1 MSTYTPESRPS
12 RWDAA
17 KRVLLYIAAIAIVIW
32 LFNIATQARSLA
44 QSNAETVNV
53 PIFQV
58 AMVPGGP
65 QRFNDE
71 FEKAL
76 EARAEQGG
84 EEAENLALE
93 PADYLWMTLVVRNIG
108 VESARDLEVELN
120 TTAPIQ
126 QVFFA
131 GPGWSN
137 ESAIEHEPGANSAA
151 LTFESL
157 VRDDEAF
164 IFIAMNPNAYEM
176 PYTEEAHRM
185 RARDF
190 ELYFERVHV
199 DSDLAEA
206 LLYGNGYVA
215 PEAEEGQSF

>member
-1 MSTYTPESRPS
+1 MFGRLFRSYSLRTARLLLVWLRASNAPKKGFAMSTYTPESRPS

-108 VESARDLEVELN
+108 VESAR
-120 TTAPIQ
+120 
-126 QVFFA
+126 
-131 GPGWSN
+131 
-137 ESAIEHEPGANSAA
+137 
-151 LTFESL
+151 
-157 VRDDEAF
+157 
-164 IFIAMNPNAYEM
+164 
-176 PYTEEAHRM
+176 
-185 RARDF
+185 
-190 ELYFERVHV
+190 
-199 DSDLAEA
+199 
-206 LLYGNGYVA
+206 
-215 PEAEEGQSF
+215 